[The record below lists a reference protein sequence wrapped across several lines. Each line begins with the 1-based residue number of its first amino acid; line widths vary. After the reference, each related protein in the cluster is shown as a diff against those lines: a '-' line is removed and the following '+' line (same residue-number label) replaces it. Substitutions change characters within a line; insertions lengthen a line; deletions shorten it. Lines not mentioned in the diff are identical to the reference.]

1 MSGRF
6 LRCLVVLGA
15 LSLLP
20 WSSAEAAPAGR
31 SLSTSLGPTVA
42 QTLHKLFTVFR
53 LVLQQDQNGNPPNG
67 NPPNGPPNG
76 GGDPSGNS
84 QDGVAIDPHGK
95 PGPRGN

>member
-31 SLSTSLGPTVA
+31 SLSKGSGPTVT
-42 QTLHKLFTVFR
+42 QTLHNFLMAFR
-53 LVLQQDQNGNPPNG
+53 LLLQDQNGNPPNEGAGG
-67 NPPNGPPNG
+67 N
-76 GGDPSGNS
+76 PSGNP

-95 PGPRGN
+95 PPGGRGN